1 MTEDH
6 EEYTT
11 TKYVVKAKFEVDGV
25 VEKPDVVGAIF
36 GQTEGLLGDE
46 LDLRELQKT
55 GRIGRIIVNINTQ
68 SGKSSGVVIIPSSI
82 DKVETAVLASSMET
96 IDRVGPCTARFWID
110 RIEDV
115 RELKR
120 KKITKRASEI
130 LREWE
135 EKIAPESKEITDM
148 VMDTIKGGEIGKYGS
163 EELPAG
169 PAIEESDTVIVV
181 EGRAD
186 VQNLLRY
193 GFKNVVAV
201 EGTRVPQSIID
212 LSRKKTIIAFL
223 DGDRG
228 GDLILKEL
236 MQVADVDY
244 VTRAPVGKDVEEL
257 TRKEIVKALRN
268 KVPGEQATVVA
279 DKNQHVAQDKAKE
292 PRVTEPKV
300 TEPKVTEPKVTEP
313 KVTEPKVTEPK
324 ETEPKE
330 TKEKKEKSPGHSGQ
344 LKKYVESVNGTLK
357 AMVLNDKLELV
368 KEIPVGEITEAISSL
383 DKIHAIVFD
392 GVITQRLIDLASEKG
407 AGLLIGAR
415 RGNIAKQPVN
425 MSVKTFKDI

>member
-6 EEYTT
+6 EEHTT
-11 TKYVVKAKFEVDGV
+11 TKYVVRAKFEVDGV

-68 SGKSSGVVIIPSSI
+68 GGKSSGVIIIPSSI
-82 DKVETAVLASSMET
+82 DKVETAVLASSLET

-110 RIEDV
+110 KIEDV

-120 KKITKRASEI
+120 KRITNRASEI

-135 EKIAPESKEITDM
+135 EKIAPESKEITEL
-148 VMDTIKGGEIGKYGS
+148 VMDNVKGGEIGKYGA

-169 PAIEESDTVIVV
+169 PGIEESDTIIVV

-186 VQNLLRY
+186 VANLLRY
-193 GFKNVVAV
+193 GFKNIIAV

-212 LSRKKTIIAFL
+212 LSRKKTVIAFL

-236 MQVADVDY
+236 LQVADVDF
-244 VTRAPVGKDVEEL
+244 VTRAPAGKDVEEL
-257 TRKEIVKALRN
+257 TRKEIIKALRN
-268 KVPGEQATVVA
+268 KVPAEQATI
-279 DKNQHVAQDKAKE
+279 
-292 PRVTEPKV
+292 VTEKGQHTTAEKV
-300 TEPKVTEPKVTEP
+300 
-313 KVTEPKVTEPK
+313 K
-324 ETEPKE
+324 ESRPTE
-330 TKEKKEKSPGHSGQ
+330 TKERKEERKEKGPSRADPVA
-344 LKKYVESVNGTLK
+344 KYVSSIDGTLK
-357 AMVLNDKLELV
+357 AVVLDNKYEPV
-368 KEIPVGEITEAISSL
+368 KETPVGEITDAISSL
-383 DKIHAIVFD
+383 DGVYAIVFD
-392 GVITQRLIDLASEKG
+392 GVITQRLVDLASEKG
-407 AGLLIGAR
+407 VSLVVGAR
-415 RGNIAKQPVN
+415 RGNITKQPVN
-425 MSVKTFKDI
+425 MTVKTFKEVKR

>member
-11 TKYVVKAKFEVDGV
+11 TKYVVKSKFEVDGV

-68 SGKSSGVVIIPSSI
+68 GGKSSGVVIIPSSI
-82 DKVETAVLASSMET
+82 DKVETAVLASSLET

-110 RIEDV
+110 KIEDV

-169 PAIEESDTVIVV
+169 PGIEESDTIIVV

-212 LSRKKTIIAFL
+212 LSRKKTVIAFL

-236 MQVADVDY
+236 MQVADLDY
-244 VTRAPVGKDVEEL
+244 VTRAPAGKDVEEL

-268 KVPGEQATVVA
+268 KVPAEQATVVT
-279 DKNQHVAQDKAKE
+279 DKTQHIAQEKAKE
-292 PRVTEPKV
+292 NRTTEPKV
-300 TEPKVTEPKVTEP
+300 S
-313 KVTEPKVTEPK
+313 
-324 ETEPKE
+324 
-330 TKEKKEKSPGHSGQ
+330 KEKKEKVVSRSEQ
-344 LKKYVESVNGTLK
+344 FAKYVESVDGTLK
-357 AMVLNDKLELV
+357 AIVLNDKFEPV
-368 KEIPVGEITEAISSL
+368 KEIPVGEITDAISSL
-383 DKIHAIVFD
+383 DNIHAIIFD

-407 AGLLIGAR
+407 VGVLIGAR

-425 MSVKTFKDI
+425 MSIKTFKDI

>member
-6 EEYTT
+6 EEHTT
-11 TKYVVKAKFEVDGV
+11 TKYVVRAKFEVDGV

-68 SGKSSGVVIIPSSI
+68 SGKSSGVIIIPSSI
-82 DKVETAVLASSMET
+82 DKVETAVLASSLET

-110 RIEDV
+110 KIEDV

-120 KKITKRASEI
+120 KRITNRASEI

-135 EKIAPESKEITDM
+135 EKIAPESKEITEL
-148 VMDTIKGGEIGKYGS
+148 VMDNVKGGEIGKYGA

-169 PAIEESDTVIVV
+169 PGIEESDTIIVV

-186 VQNLLRY
+186 VANLLRY
-193 GFKNVVAV
+193 GFKNIIAV

-212 LSRKKTIIAFL
+212 LSRKKTVIAFL

-236 MQVADVDY
+236 LQVADVDF
-244 VTRAPVGKDVEEL
+244 VTRAPPGKDVEEL
-257 TRKEIVKALRN
+257 TRKEIIKALRN
-268 KVPGEQATVVA
+268 KVPAEQATIVTEKA
-279 DKNQHVAQDKAKE
+279 QHTTTEKAKE
-292 PRVTEPKV
+292 SRPI
-300 TEPKVTEPKVTEP
+300 
-313 KVTEPKVTEPK
+313 
-324 ETEPKE
+324 E
-330 TKEKKEKSPGHSGQ
+330 TKEKKEEKREKGPSRSDPVA
-344 LKKYVESVNGTLK
+344 KYVSSVDGTLK
-357 AMVLNDKLELV
+357 AVVLDNKYEPV
-368 KEIPVGEITEAISSL
+368 KETPVGEITDAISSL
-383 DKIHAIVFD
+383 EGVHAIVFD
-392 GVITQRLIDLASEKG
+392 GVITQRLVDLASEKG
-407 AGLLIGAR
+407 IGLVVGAR
-415 RGNIAKQPVN
+415 RGNITKQPVN
-425 MSVKTFKDI
+425 MTVKTFKEVKR

>member
-1 MTEDH
+1 MSEAHD
-6 EEYTT
+6 EYTT
-11 TKYVVKAKFEVDGV
+11 TKYVVRAKFEVDGV
-25 VEKPDVVGAIF
+25 VEKPDVVGAVF

-55 GRIGRIIVNINTQ
+55 GRIGRIVVNVNTQ
-68 SGKSSGVVIIPSSI
+68 GGKSSGVIIIPSSI
-82 DKVETAVLASSMET
+82 DKIETAILASSLET
-96 IDRVGPCTARFWID
+96 IDRVGPCTARFWVE

-120 KKITKRASEI
+120 RRITKRASEI

-135 EKIAPESKEITDM
+135 EKIAPESKEIAELVVDA
-148 VMDTIKGGEIGKYGS
+148 IKSGEIGKYGS

-169 PAIEESDTVIVV
+169 PGIADSDTVIVV

-201 EGTRVPQSIID
+201 EGTKVPQSIIE
-212 LSRKKTIIAFL
+212 LSRKKTVIAFL

-236 MQVADVDY
+236 LQVADVDY

-268 KVPGEQATVVA
+268 KVPAEQASVVPE
-279 DKNQHVAQDKAKE
+279 KAQEKVKE
-292 PRVTEPKV
+292 PRSTD
-300 TEPKVTEPKVTEP
+300 
-313 KVTEPKVTEPK
+313 
-324 ETEPKE
+324 
-330 TKEKKEKSPGHSGQ
+330 TKEKKERDPSSSDQ
-344 LKKYVESVNGTLK
+344 VSKYVGSINGTLK
-357 AMVLNDKLELV
+357 AALLNNRFELV
-368 KEIPVGEITEAISSL
+368 KETPVGELTDVIPSL
-383 DKIHAIVFD
+383 EGIHAIVFD
-392 GVITQRLIDLASEKG
+392 GVITQRLVDLAHEKG
-407 AGLLIGAR
+407 VGFLIGAR
-415 RGNIAKQPVN
+415 RGSITKQPVN
-425 MSVKTFKDI
+425 MLIKTFSDFR

>member
-1 MTEDH
+1 MSEAHD
-6 EEYTT
+6 EYTT
-11 TKYVVKAKFEVDGV
+11 TKYVVRAKFEVDGV
-25 VEKPDVVGAIF
+25 VEKPDVVGAVF

-55 GRIGRIIVNINTQ
+55 GRIGRIVVNVNTQ
-68 SGKSSGVVIIPSSI
+68 GGKSSGVIIIPSSI
-82 DKVETAVLASSMET
+82 DKIETAILASSLET
-96 IDRVGPCTARFWID
+96 IDRVGPCTARFWVE

-120 KKITKRASEI
+120 RRITKRASEI

-135 EKIAPESKEITDM
+135 EKIAPESKEIAELVVDA
-148 VMDTIKGGEIGKYGS
+148 IKSGEIGKYGS

-169 PAIEESDTVIVV
+169 PGIADSDTVIVV

-201 EGTRVPQSIID
+201 EGTKVPQSIIE
-212 LSRKKTIIAFL
+212 LSRKKTVIAFL

-236 MQVADVDY
+236 LQVADVDY

-268 KVPGEQATVVA
+268 KVPAEQASVVPE
-279 DKNQHVAQDKAKE
+279 KAQEKVKE
-292 PRVTEPKV
+292 PRSTD
-300 TEPKVTEPKVTEP
+300 
-313 KVTEPKVTEPK
+313 
-324 ETEPKE
+324 
-330 TKEKKEKSPGHSGQ
+330 TKEKKERDPSSSDQ
-344 LKKYVESVNGTLK
+344 VSKYVGSINGTLK
-357 AMVLNDKLELV
+357 AALLNNRFELL
-368 KEIPVGEITEAISSL
+368 KETPVGELTDVIPSL
-383 DKIHAIVFD
+383 EGVHAIVFD
-392 GVITQRLIDLASEKG
+392 GVVTQRLVDLAHEKG
-407 AGLLIGAR
+407 VRFLIGAR
-415 RGNIAKQPVN
+415 RGSITKLPVN
-425 MSVKTFKDI
+425 MLIKTFSDFR

>member
-11 TKYVVKAKFEVDGV
+11 TKYVVKSKFEVDGV

-68 SGKSSGVVIIPSSI
+68 AGKSSGVVIIPSSI
-82 DKVETAVLASSMET
+82 DKVETAVLASSLET

-110 RIEDV
+110 KIEDV

-148 VMDTIKGGEIGKYGS
+148 VMDTIKGGEIGKYGP

-169 PAIEESDTVIVV
+169 PGIEESDTIIVV

-193 GFKNVVAV
+193 GFKNIVAV

-212 LSRKKTIIAFL
+212 LSRKKTVIAFL

-268 KVPGEQATVVA
+268 KVPAEQATVAA
-279 DKNQHVAQDKAKE
+279 DKTHRLAPEKAKDI
-292 PRVTEPKV
+292 RGIEPK
-300 TEPKVTEPKVTEP
+300 PS
-313 KVTEPKVTEPK
+313 
-324 ETEPKE
+324 
-330 TKEKKEKSPGHSGQ
+330 KEKKEKTSSNTEQ
-344 LKKYVESVNGTLK
+344 FAKYVESVDGTLK
-357 AMVLNDKLELV
+357 AIVLNDKLEQV

-407 AGLLIGAR
+407 VGLLIGAR

-425 MSVKTFKDI
+425 LTIKTFKDI

>member
-68 SGKSSGVVIIPSSI
+68 AGKSSGVIIIPSSI
-82 DKVETAVLASSMET
+82 DKVETAVLASSLET

-110 RIEDV
+110 KIEDV

-120 KKITKRASEI
+120 KKITNRASEI

-135 EKIAPESKEITDM
+135 EKIAPESKEITEL
-148 VMDTIKGGEIGKYGS
+148 VMDTVKGGEISKFGS

-169 PAIEESDTVIVV
+169 PGIEESDTIIVL

-193 GFKNVVAV
+193 GFKNVIAV

-212 LSRKKTIIAFL
+212 LSRKKTVIAFL

-236 MQVADVDY
+236 LQVADVDF
-244 VTRAPVGKDVEEL
+244 VARAPAGKDVEEL
-257 TRKEIVKALRN
+257 TRKEIIKALRN
-268 KVPGEQATVVA
+268 KVPGEQATIVTDKGQHITQEKTKDSRPTVV
-279 DKNQHVAQDKAKE
+279 KE
-292 PRVTEPKV
+292 R
-300 TEPKVTEPKVTEP
+300 
-313 KVTEPKVTEPK
+313 
-324 ETEPKE
+324 
-330 TKEKKEKSPGHSGQ
+330 KEKSSARPEPFT
-344 LKKYVESVNGTLK
+344 KYVSSVDGTLK
-357 AMVLNDKLELV
+357 AVVLNDKFELV
-368 KEIPVGEITEAISSL
+368 KETPVGEITDAISSL
-383 DKIHAIVFD
+383 EGVHAIVFD
-392 GVITQRLIDLASEKG
+392 GVITQRLVDLASEKG
-407 AGLLIGAR
+407 IRVVVGAR
-415 RGNIAKQPVN
+415 RGNITKQPVN
-425 MSVKTFKDI
+425 MVVKTFKEVQ

>member
-1 MTEDH
+1 MSEAHD
-6 EEYTT
+6 EYTT
-11 TKYVVKAKFEVDGV
+11 TKYVVRAKFEVDGV
-25 VEKPDVVGAIF
+25 VEKPDVVGAVF

-55 GRIGRIIVNINTQ
+55 GRIGRIVVNVNAQ
-68 SGKSSGVVIIPSSI
+68 GGKSSGVIIIPSSI
-82 DKVETAVLASSMET
+82 DKVETAILASSLET
-96 IDRVGPCTARFWID
+96 IDRVGPCTARFWVE

-120 KKITKRASEI
+120 RKITKRASEI

-135 EKIAPESKEITDM
+135 EKIAPESKEIAELVVDA
-148 VMDTIKGGEIGKYGS
+148 IKSGEIGKYGP

-169 PAIEESDTVIVV
+169 PGIADSDTVIVV

-201 EGTRVPQSIID
+201 EGTKVPQSIIE
-212 LSRKKTIIAFL
+212 LSRKKTVIAFL

-236 MQVADVDY
+236 LQVADVDY

-268 KVPGEQATVVA
+268 KVPAEQASVVPE
-279 DKNQHVAQDKAKE
+279 KAQEKGKE
-292 PRVTEPKV
+292 PRSTEM
-300 TEPKVTEPKVTEP
+300 
-313 KVTEPKVTEPK
+313 
-324 ETEPKE
+324 
-330 TKEKKEKSPGHSGQ
+330 KEKKERDPSSSNQ
-344 LKKYVESVNGTLK
+344 VSKYVGSINGTLK
-357 AMVLNDKLELV
+357 AALLNNKFELL
-368 KEIPVGEITEAISSL
+368 KEAPVGELTDIIPSL
-383 DKIHAIVFD
+383 EGIHAIVFD
-392 GVITQRLIDLASEKG
+392 GVITQRLVDLAHEKG
-407 AGLLIGAR
+407 VGFLIGAR
-415 RGNIAKQPVN
+415 RGSITKQPVN
-425 MSVKTFKDI
+425 MLIKTFSDF

>member
-11 TKYVVKAKFEVDGV
+11 TKYVVRAKFEVDGV

-68 SGKSSGVVIIPSSI
+68 GGKSSGVVIIPSSI
-82 DKVETAVLASSMET
+82 DKVETAVLASSLET

-110 RIEDV
+110 KIEDV

-169 PAIEESDTVIVV
+169 PGIEESDTVIVV

-201 EGTRVPQSIID
+201 EGTRVPQSIIE
-212 LSRKKTIIAFL
+212 LSRKKTVIAFL

-236 MQVADVDY
+236 MQVADIDY
-244 VTRAPVGKDVEEL
+244 VTRAPAGKDVEEL
-257 TRKEIVKALRN
+257 TRKEVVKALRN
-268 KVPGEQATVVA
+268 KVPAEQASVVA
-279 DKNQHVAQDKAKE
+279 DKAQHTTDKG
-292 PRVTEPKV
+292 
-300 TEPKVTEPKVTEP
+300 
-313 KVTEPKVTEPK
+313 K
-324 ETEPKE
+324 ETRAVEQKE
-330 TKEKKEKSPGHSGQ
+330 TKEKKEKVPARSEQ
-344 LKKYVESVNGTLK
+344 FAKYVSSVDGTLK
-357 AMVLNDKLELV
+357 AIVLNDKLELV

-383 DKIHAIVFD
+383 DRIHAIIFD
-392 GVITQRLIDLASEKG
+392 GVITQRLIDLAGEKG
-407 AGLLIGAR
+407 VGLLIGAR
-415 RGNIAKQPVN
+415 RGNITRQPVN
-425 MSVKTFKDI
+425 ISIKTFKDV

>member
-1 MTEDH
+1 MAEDH

-11 TKYVVKAKFEVDGV
+11 TKYVVSAKFEVDGV
-25 VEKPDVVGAIF
+25 VEKPDVVGAVF

-68 SGKSSGVVIIPSSI
+68 GGKSSGVIIIPSSI
-82 DKVETAVLASSMET
+82 DKVETAVLASSLET

-110 RIEDV
+110 KIEDV

-120 KKITKRASEI
+120 KKITNRASEI
-130 LREWE
+130 LRQWE
-135 EKIAPESKEITDM
+135 EKIAPETKEITEL
-148 VMDTIKGGEIGKYGS
+148 VMDNVKGGEISKYGP

-169 PAIEESDTVIVV
+169 PGIEESDTIIVV

-193 GFKNVVAV
+193 GFKNLIAV

-212 LSRKKTIIAFL
+212 LSRKKTVIAFL

-236 MQVADVDY
+236 LQVADVDF

-257 TRKEIVKALRN
+257 TRKEIIKALRN
-268 KVPGEQATVVA
+268 KVPAEQATIVTE
-279 DKNQHVAQDKAKE
+279 KGQHVAPGKTKE
-292 PRVTEPKV
+292 LRPTEI
-300 TEPKVTEPKVTEP
+300 
-313 KVTEPKVTEPK
+313 
-324 ETEPKE
+324 
-330 TKEKKEKSPGHSGQ
+330 KEKKEKSPSRSDPVA
-344 LKKYVESVNGTLK
+344 KYVGSVDGTLK
-357 AMVLNDKLELV
+357 AVLLDDKYEPI
-368 KEIPVGEITEAISSL
+368 KETPVGEITDAISSL
-383 DKIHAIVFD
+383 EGVHAIVFD
-392 GVITQRLIDLASEKG
+392 GVITQRLVDLASEKG
-407 AGLLIGAR
+407 ISLVVGAR
-415 RGNIAKQPVN
+415 RGNITKQPVN
-425 MSVKTFKDI
+425 MTVKTFKEVKQ

>member
-1 MTEDH
+1 MTEEH

-68 SGKSSGVVIIPSSI
+68 AGKSSGLIIIPSSI
-82 DKVETAVLASSMET
+82 DKVETAVLASSLET

-110 RIEDV
+110 KIEDV

-169 PAIEESDTVIVV
+169 PGIEESDTIIVL

-193 GFKNVVAV
+193 GFKNVIAV
-201 EGTRVPQSIID
+201 EGTRVPQSIVD

-268 KVPGEQATVVA
+268 KVPAEQATVV
-279 DKNQHVAQDKAKE
+279 DKTRHLTQEKAKDKH
-292 PRVTEPKV
+292 VVEPK
-300 TEPKVTEPKVTEP
+300 PSR
-313 KVTEPKVTEPK
+313 
-324 ETEPKE
+324 
-330 TKEKKEKSPGHSGQ
+330 EKDNSRSEQ
-344 LKKYVESVNGTLK
+344 LAKYVESVQGTLK
-357 AMVLNDKLELV
+357 AILLSDKFEQV

-407 AGLLIGAR
+407 VGLLIGAR
-415 RGNIAKQPVN
+415 RGNIARQPVN
-425 MSVKTFKDI
+425 MTIKTFKDI

>member
-1 MTEDH
+1 M
-6 EEYTT
+6 
-11 TKYVVKAKFEVDGV
+11 DGV

-68 SGKSSGVVIIPSSI
+68 AGKSSGVVIIPSSI
-82 DKVETAVLASSMET
+82 DKVETAVLASSLET

-110 RIEDV
+110 KIEDV

-148 VMDTIKGGEIGKYGS
+148 VMDTIKGGEIGKYGP

-169 PAIEESDTVIVV
+169 PGIEESDTIIVV

-193 GFKNVVAV
+193 GFKNIVAV

-212 LSRKKTIIAFL
+212 LSRKKTVIAFL

-268 KVPGEQATVVA
+268 KVPAEQASVA
-279 DKNQHVAQDKAKE
+279 PDKAHHPASEKAKDTRGAE
-292 PRVTEPKV
+292 LKPSKD
-300 TEPKVTEPKVTEP
+300 
-313 KVTEPKVTEPK
+313 
-324 ETEPKE
+324 
-330 TKEKKEKSPGHSGQ
+330 KKEKVSSHSEQ
-344 LKKYVESVNGTLK
+344 FAKYVESVDGTLK
-357 AMVLNDKLELV
+357 AIVLNDKLEQV
-368 KEIPVGEITEAISSL
+368 KEIPVGEITDAISSL

-407 AGLLIGAR
+407 VGLLIGAR

-425 MSVKTFKDI
+425 ITIKTFKDL